1 MSDHDN
7 ARRAPMHYMAAARA
21 YCFDLVAMAFLF
33 VSVSILAG
41 RVWRFPF
48 DDEIATLTKIEPDTA
63 RELVATFPATDDI
76 HPPFSYLLFYG
87 LRQLDFSDAA
97 MRLCSLLLTFLAL
110 ALCHSLVLRWLSSRA
125 DAGTLPSPTRIV
137 AVLIFGLMPLAVSQG
152 DALRWYPVFAVL
164 IALFLVLYLE
174 PRDEWQRLWSGVAL
188 GLAASTDFSAAL
200 IVPPFLFYRHV
211 LQRRFRWSFDLT
223 YWLIVPAGA
232 AIGFWSAYY
241 IFTYRIQAVR
251 TEFSGGVIR
260 SVLTDVLGFFG
271 GDALGISQAWI
282 VLPLVIVFA
291 LAAIGEIDR
300 QKPGK
305 PVHLLLLVLSAPV
318 LMALAGFATPRSFLY
333 LTPVTAALIT
343 MFFHRQLRQGHVR
356 RAIAV
361 VAITLV
367 TSVAAIANLIS
378 GTHPFKRNSVVPY
391 QAIFDFIDHNANGSA
406 LVISTDPVVPW
417 VLRAAGKDRCAGYF
431 FDVKRCLESGRLYDS
446 IFVVFGHND
455 RSDETTLM
463 NQFKAF
469 VDETTAGRTKL
480 ASLPAGHD
488 ADAALKTRL
497 TGVPLDAAILTVDFY
512 R

>member
-1 MSDHDN
+1 
-7 ARRAPMHYMAAARA
+7 
-21 YCFDLVAMAFLF
+21 VA
-33 VSVSILAG
+33 
-41 RVWRFPF
+41 
-48 DDEIATLTKIEPDTA
+48 
-63 RELVATFPATDDI
+63 
-76 HPPFSYLLFYG
+76 
-87 LRQLDFSDAA
+87 
-97 MRLCSLLLTFLAL
+97 
-110 ALCHSLVLRWLSSRA
+110 
-125 DAGTLPSPTRIV
+125 
-137 AVLIFGLMPLAVSQG
+137 
-152 DALRWYPVFAVL
+152 
-164 IALFLVLYLE
+164 
-174 PRDEWQRLWSGVAL
+174 
-188 GLAASTDFSAAL
+188 
-200 IVPPFLFYRHV
+200 
-211 LQRRFRWSFDLT
+211 
-223 YWLIVPAGA
+223 AGA

-260 SVLTDVLGFFG
+260 SALTDVLGFFG

-282 VLPLVIVFA
+282 VLPLAIVFA

-305 PVHLLLLVLSAPV
+305 PVHLLVLVLSAPV